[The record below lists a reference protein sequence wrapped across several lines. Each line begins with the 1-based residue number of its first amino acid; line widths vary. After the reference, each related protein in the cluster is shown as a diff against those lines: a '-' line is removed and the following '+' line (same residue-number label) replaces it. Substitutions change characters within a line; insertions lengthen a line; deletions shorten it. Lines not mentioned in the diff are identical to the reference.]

1 MSIQSIISLFDKK
14 TYLQL
19 GWASVNLPD
28 LCLKWGDFNFAG
40 SHAWKPEA
48 PRTWN
53 FEMVACKVEVP
64 PLQAQIWG
72 VHTGLTQLHKL

>member
-19 GWASVNLPD
+19 GRASVNLPD

-40 SHAWKPEA
+40 SNAWKAEVP
-48 PRTWN
+48 PTWN
-53 FEMVACKVEVP
+53 FE
-64 PLQAQIWG
+64 G
-72 VHTGLTQLHKL
+72 VHGGGGGEFTLARPSCI